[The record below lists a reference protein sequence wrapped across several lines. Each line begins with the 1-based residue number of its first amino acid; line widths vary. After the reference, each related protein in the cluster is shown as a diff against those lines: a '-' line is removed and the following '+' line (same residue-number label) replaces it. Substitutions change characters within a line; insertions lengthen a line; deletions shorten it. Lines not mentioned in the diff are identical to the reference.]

1 MAQPLAT
8 IEQQVRF
15 RDGELFVSNRDLAEE
30 AIQNRKPSAKSALN
44 KSVAALDLPLAD
56 VPAEALVRQAVVTMR
71 ARAPGATGIRDVAQV
86 RVAAG
91 DADESTQLV
100 VDFGAMRTVAGI
112 SAPTGITMVQPWLG
126 TQFGDPVEPL
136 GGDSTAA
143 RTFPEVQAERLLVT
157 LGRALTPDQLAGGSV
172 TLPTPPPDLELQ
184 VNGVRTVFR
193 PGPASPA
200 AEEVD
205 VTAAVQAAV
214 DAGAVPVVLTLRA
227 AVPGVLELDASLDF
241 LPTQAVVFPDGVARV
256 LETDAEGDV
265 RLALPL
271 AGDTSAWNVHEVQM
285 TVSGRPGPERVLPP
299 VDPEPSGKA
308 ELVLDAD
315 RSVVAGLPPGRVA
328 QLESL
333 SALRLAVA
341 AGPDGAELAG
351 TLLADAAGGPGEALP
366 DGQLGP
372 VTVPPGDGATPAW
385 VTLPLAAER
394 PLVPGVP
401 VWVALQL
408 ARGQVVWPVAK
419 PDGDPRLDAPLRR
432 RTPSGT
438 YKELSSVKEPSTDA
452 QTPATPSPP
461 PAAMLRLVGVPPA
474 NAPLGALEARVDGTT
489 DAEAV
494 SFTPTAD
501 GVRVAIRLA
510 TAATAETEGAF
521 AADGSLQ
528 LRVTVSAP
536 GSYSFSAVKVAYS

>member
-30 AIQNRKPSAKSALN
+30 AIQSRKPSAKSAVN
-44 KSVAALDLPLAD
+44 KSVAALDLPLTD
-56 VPAEALVRQAVVTMR
+56 LPPEALVRQAIVTMR
-71 ARAPGATGIRDVAQV
+71 ALAPGETGIRDVAQV

-91 DADESTQLV
+91 DAAESTALV

-112 SAPTGITMVQPWLG
+112 SAPAGITRVQPWLG
-126 TQFGDPVEPL
+126 TQFGDDVEPL
-136 GGDSTAA
+136 GGDSTA

-157 LGRALTPDQLAGGSV
+157 LGGALTPDELADGSV
-172 TLPTPPPDLELQ
+172 TIPKPPPDLELQ

-193 PGPASPA
+193 SGPAAPA

-214 DAGAVPVVLTLRA
+214 DAGAVPVLLTLRA

-241 LPTQAVVFPDGVARV
+241 LRTQAVVFPEGVARV
-256 LETDAEGDV
+256 LETDAEGDAQ
-265 RLALPL
+265 LALPL
-271 AGDTSAWNVHEVQM
+271 AGDTSAWKVHEVQM
-285 TVSGRPGPERVLPP
+285 TVTGRPAPERVLPP
-299 VDPEPSGKA
+299 VGPDPSDEA

-315 RSVVAGLPPGRVA
+315 RSVVAGLPPGRVGA
-328 QLESL
+328 LESL
-333 SALRLAVA
+333 AALRLAVA
-341 AGPDGAELAG
+341 VAAEGAELAG
-351 TLLADAAGGPGEALP
+351 TLLADAGGAPGEVVP

-372 VTVPPGDGATPAW
+372 VTLAPGDGSTPVW
-385 VTLPLAAER
+385 VTLPLAAVR

-438 YKELSSVKEPSTDA
+438 YRELSAVKGS
-452 QTPATPSPP
+452 SPP
-461 PAAMLRLVGVPPA
+461 SARLRLVGVPPA
-474 NAPLGALEARVDGTT
+474 NAPLGALDAQVEGTS
-489 DAEAV
+489 EIV

-510 TAATAETEGAF
+510 TPATAETEGAF
-521 AADGSLQ
+521 ADGALQ